1 MEENITSTEPQANGT
16 NENATAPQVPQE
28 QEKLF
33 TQADVDKI
41 IQERL
46 RKETEKREKA
56 IAEKDAALKAAT
68 DTVTSLQGEIE
79 KRNEADKISAMRSA
93 ISAETGVPASLI
105 TATTEEEARAQA
117 KAIADFARPSSYP
130 SIKDGG
136 EVNKV
141 SKKTNEEIF
150 AEWFTS
156 SMN

>member
-1 MEENITSTEPQANGT
+1 MEENITSTESQVNDT
-16 NENATAPQVPQE
+16 NENATAPQE

-33 TQADVDKI
+33 TQAEMDKI

-68 DTVTSLQGEIE
+68 DAVTSLQGEIE
-79 KRNEADKISAMRSA
+79 KRNQADKISAMRSA

-136 EVNKV
+136 EVNKIR
-141 SKKTNEEIF
+141 SKTAEEQF
-150 AEWFTS
+150 ADWFNAQT
-156 SMN
+156 

>member
-1 MEENITSTEPQANGT
+1 MEENITTTESQVNDA
-16 NENATAPQVPQE
+16 NENATAPQATQE

-33 TQADVDKI
+33 TQAEMDKI

-56 IAEKDAALKAAT
+56 IAEKDAALKAAA

-79 KRNEADKISAMRSA
+79 KRNEADKISAMRST

-105 TATTEEEARAQA
+105 TATTEEEAREQA
-117 KAIADFARPSSYP
+117 KAIAEFARPSSYP

-136 EVNKV
+136 EVSKV
-141 SKKTNEEIF
+141 SSKTKEELF
-150 AEWFTS
+150 SEWFNS
-156 SMN
+156 SI

>member
-1 MEENITSTEPQANGT
+1 MEENIITTESQVNDT
-16 NENATAPQVPQE
+16 NENATAPQAPQE

-33 TQADVDKI
+33 TQAEMDKI

-56 IAEKDAALKAAT
+56 IAEKDAALKAAAE
-68 DTVTSLQGEIE
+68 TVTSLQGEIE
-79 KRNEADKISAMRSA
+79 KRNEADKISAMRST
-93 ISAETGVPASLI
+93 ISAETGVPVSLI

-117 KAIADFARPSSYP
+117 KAIAEFARPSSYP

-141 SKKTNEEIF
+141 GSKTKEELF
-150 AEWFTS
+150 SEWFNS
-156 SMN
+156 SI